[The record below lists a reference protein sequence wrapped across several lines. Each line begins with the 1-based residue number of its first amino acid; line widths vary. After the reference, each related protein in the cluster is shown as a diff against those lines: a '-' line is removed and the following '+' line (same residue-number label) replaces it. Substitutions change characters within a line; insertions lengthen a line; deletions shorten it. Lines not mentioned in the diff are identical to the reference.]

1 VDWPAGFWWGTGASS
16 TQCEGAARSSDWW
29 DWERAGRAP
38 DSGDGN
44 GFGRLYAED
53 FGRFAALGLTHHR
66 LSLEWARLEPEQGE
80 HDADAVAHYRAV
92 LSAARDA
99 GITPWVC
106 LHHFTLPRW
115 FARQGGFTVAT
126 NRTEDWRRH
135 VDFVAE
141 TFGDLVGGWQ
151 PVNEANIYPRLAY
164 RGAGFT
170 PGLDDRELWLDA
182 IEGIQLGTAEAAVR
196 LKQTGAPVSSVFS
209 LSCEIELD
217 EEPKTKRLAAS
228 FRARNW
234 DDWLGLYRDGVL
246 ALPGRRP
253 IERPDLVGSF
263 DLIGFSFYANLG
275 VRAGRVVPYPPEA
288 PVSPLGYT
296 VAADGLGLVLRR
308 LHDELPGTP
317 LLVAEYG
324 IGTDDDAQRAE
335 YVRDGLRVVHHALAD
350 GIDVRGFFHWTGV
363 DNYEWLHGYG
373 LSFGLFDRA
382 RNRRGSA
389 AVLATEAL
397 GSQPV

>member
-1 VDWPAGFWWGTGASS
+1 MEWPSGFWWGTGASS
-16 TQCEGAARSSDWW
+16 TQCEGAAPASDWW

-38 DSGDGN
+38 DSGEGN

-53 FGRFAALGLTHHR
+53 FSRFAALGLTHHR
-66 LSLEWARLEPEQGE
+66 LSLEWARLEPEEGQ
-80 HDADAVAHYRAV
+80 HDAEAVAHYRAV
-92 LSAARDA
+92 LSVARAA

-115 FARQGGFTVAT
+115 FAQRGGFTVPA
-126 NRTEDWRRH
+126 NRTEYWRRH

-151 PVNEANIYPRLAY
+151 PVNEANIYPRLSY
-164 RGAGFT
+164 RGTGFA

-182 IEGIQLGTAEAAVR
+182 IEGIQLATAEAAVR

-209 LSCEIELD
+209 LSCEVVLD
-217 EEPKTKRLAAS
+217 EEPATQRIAAS

-234 DDWLGLYRDGVL
+234 DDWLGLFRHGVL
-246 ALPGRRP
+246 ALPSRP
-253 IERPDLVGSF
+253 PLERPDLIGSF

-275 VRAGRVVPYPPEA
+275 VRAGQIVPYPAEA

-296 VAADGLGLVLRR
+296 IAAEGLDLVLRR
-308 LHDELPGTP
+308 LQDELPDTP

-324 IGTDDDAQRAE
+324 VGTDDDQQRAD
-335 YVRDGLRVVHHALAD
+335 YLRRGLRVVHEALAR

-363 DNYEWLHGYG
+363 DNYEWLLGYDV
-373 LSFGLFDRA
+373 SFGLFDLA
-382 RNRRGSA
+382 RNQRDSA
-389 AVLATEAL
+389 AVLAAEAL
-397 GSQPV
+397 SQPAD